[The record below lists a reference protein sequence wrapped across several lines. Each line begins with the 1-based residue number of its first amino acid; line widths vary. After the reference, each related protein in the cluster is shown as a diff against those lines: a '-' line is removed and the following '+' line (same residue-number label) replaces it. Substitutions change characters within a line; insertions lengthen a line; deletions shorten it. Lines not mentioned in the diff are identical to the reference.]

1 MFQSLSVI
9 CLGIVGMFDVSHE
22 WTNDYAKALDS
33 ARKAKRPMVVVLE
46 DPRYSKLRA
55 DSLIG
60 VKRDLLRQFE
70 VCRVDATSN
79 YGNKVAKLYGATQ
92 LPYAVVTD
100 GECKN
105 ILFRG
110 AGQFSSDVWNE
121 TLENYTQ
128 EKENSK
134 SKSSDTTDQAAA
146 SVLKKKITD
155 IQPFTHKNLKSA
167 LEASKERKVPA
178 LVVVSMNNCHFCDKL
193 QDKTLNDDSVRQM
206 IAEKFESVVIKKEN
220 HEEWVSKKDV
230 NIYPTTLVVSPNG
243 EVLDHIKGFVKP
255 ADMRARLRVIGSA
268 LYTNNK

>member
-1 MFQSLSVI
+1 MF
-9 CLGIVGMFDVSHE
+9 GVSQE

-46 DPRYSKLRA
+46 NPRYSKLRA
-55 DSLIG
+55 DSLLG

-70 VCRVDATSN
+70 VCRVDATSQ

-100 GECKN
+100 DECKN

-121 TLENYTQ
+121 TLKNYALQ
-128 EKENSK
+128 K
-134 SKSSDTTDQAAA
+134 DTVDNKPVDPTHHAA
-146 SVLKKKITD
+146 SRKAI
-155 IQPFTHKNLKSA
+155 KSA
-167 LEASKERKVPA
+167 DTPPFGHLDLKTTLTASKKRKVPA

-193 QDKTLNDDSVRQM
+193 RDETLSDNSLRRM
-206 IAEKFESVVIKKEN
+206 ISEKFESVVIKKED
-220 HEEWVSKKDV
+220 HEAWVTKNDV
-230 NIYPTTLVVSPNG
+230 NIFPTTLVVSPSG

-255 ADMRARLRVIGSA
+255 NDMRSRLKIIGA
-268 LYTNNK
+268 ELYSDAK

>member
-1 MFQSLSVI
+1 
-9 CLGIVGMFDVSHE
+9 MFDVSHE

-100 GECKN
+100 EECKN

-121 TLENYTQ
+121 TLENYTH
-128 EKENSK
+128 EKDKAK
-134 SKSSDTTDQAAA
+134 SKTDTTSQAAA
-146 SVLKKKITD
+146 SPAKKMKDD
-155 IQPFTHKNLKSA
+155 IQPFAHQDLKSA
-167 LEASKERKVPA
+167 LAASKKRKVPT

-193 QDKTLNDDSVRQM
+193 QDKTLNNESVRRL

-220 HEEWVSKKDV
+220 HEAWVSKKDV

-243 EVLDHIKGFVKP
+243 EVLDHIKGFVEP
-255 ADMRARLRVIGSA
+255 EDMSSRLRVIGSA